1 MKRAL
6 IAASVASM
14 IDQFNMPNI
23 RLLLELGYEV
33 DVAANFTF
41 TGSITKERADEV
53 RKRLSDMGVNVYDV
67 PVPRRILAVGD
78 ILKSYRMIKG
88 LSRKR
93 EYSLMHCHSPIG
105 GAIARAAVRRERRA
119 GKTKSI
125 YTAHGFHFYKG
136 APKKNWLVF
145 YPVEKLCARMTDVL
159 ITINREDF
167 AFAKRKLKA
176 KRVEYI
182 PGVGI
187 DPERFLPTEKSIM
200 KRSEIGVPGDAKMLL
215 SVGELNKNKNHEKV
229 IRAIAELKRD
239 DVHYAIAGKGALAD
253 DLTRLAE
260 ELGIAE
266 RVHILGYRD
275 DVDELYGAA
284 DLFVH
289 PSYREGLPVSVIE
302 AMAAGLP
309 VVASRIR
316 GNVDLITEEGGRL
329 VCPCNV
335 RGFAEAIDTVLSDAE
350 LSEKMGLHNRE
361 AAKNYSTEAVSE
373 LLSKLYG

>member
-1 MKRAL
+1 MSFFKDFIHHLIREGHTVDIATNEKDYPVPAIYQEL
-6 IAASVASM
+6 GCKVYHIDTSRSPFSIGNVKAIKQLKKIVSGGGYDLVHCHTPIAAACTR
-14 IDQFNMPNI
+14 IAC
-23 RLLLELGYEV
+23 RG
-33 DVAANFTF
+33 A
-41 TGSITKERADEV
+41 
-53 RKRLSDMGVNVYDV
+53 RKRGVRV
-67 PVPRRILAVGD
+67 L
-78 ILKSYRMIKG
+78 
-88 LSRKR
+88 
-93 EYSLMHCHSPIG
+93 
-105 GAIARAAVRRERRA
+105 
-119 GKTKSI
+119 

-187 DPERFLPTEKSIM
+187 DPERFLPTEKSLL
-200 KRSEIGVPGDAKMLL
+200 KRNEIGVPENAKLLL
-215 SVGELNKNKNHEKV
+215 SVGELNRNKNHEKV
-229 IRAIAELKRD
+229 LRAIAELGRD
-239 DVHYAIAGKGALAD
+239 DVHYAIAGKGALANE
-253 DLTRLAE
+253 LTGLAE

-275 DVDELYGAA
+275 DVAELYGAA

-289 PSYREGLPVSVIE
+289 PSYREGLPVAVIE

-316 GNVDLITEEGGRL
+316 GNKDLITDDGGRL
-329 VCPCNV
+329 VCPCNAH
-335 RGFAEAIDTVLSDAE
+335 GFAEAIGELLSDTE
-350 LSEKMGLHNRE
+350 TSEKMGAHNRE

-373 LLSKLYG
+373 LLMKLYE